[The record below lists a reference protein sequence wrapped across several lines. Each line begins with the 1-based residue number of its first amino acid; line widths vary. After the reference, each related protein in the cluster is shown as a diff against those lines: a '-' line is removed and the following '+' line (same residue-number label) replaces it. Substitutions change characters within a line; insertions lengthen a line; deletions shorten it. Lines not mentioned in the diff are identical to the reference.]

1 MKRHQ
6 IAANATR
13 ISIFAG
19 SLWAILQA
27 VAFLMHSPARL
38 MALGVVL
45 LLISA
50 GVFLAACAWTL
61 RKLWAL
67 SGIAALAIA
76 TQRTERSTSL
86 SVAEGESEVG
96 A

>member
-1 MKRHQ
+1 MKIQ
-6 IAANATR
+6 KIEVNATQ
-13 ISIFAG
+13 ILIFAS

-27 VAFLMHSPARL
+27 VAFLLHSPARL

-61 RKLWAL
+61 RKLWAV
-67 SGIAALAIA
+67 SGIAAFAIA
-76 TQRTERSTSL
+76 TQRTVRSTNR
-86 SVAEGESEVG
+86 SVAEGASEVE

>member
-1 MKRHQ
+1 
-6 IAANATR
+6 
-13 ISIFAG
+13 
-19 SLWAILQA
+19 
-27 VAFLMHSPARL
+27 

-86 SVAEGESEVG
+86 SVAEGES
-96 A
+96 

>member
-1 MKRHQ
+1 MNIQK
-6 IAANATR
+6 IEVNATR
-13 ISIFAG
+13 ILIFAS

-27 VAFLMHSPARL
+27 MAFLLHNPARL

-50 GVFLAACAWTL
+50 GVFLAAWAWTL
-61 RKLWAL
+61 RKLWAV

-76 TQRTERSTSL
+76 TQRTVRSTNR
-86 SVAEGESEVG
+86 SVAEGASEVE

>member
-1 MKRHQ
+1 MKRQQ

-13 ISIFAG
+13 ILIFAG
-19 SLWAILQA
+19 SLWATLQA
-27 VAFLMHSPARL
+27 VAFLLHSPARL

-67 SGIAALAIA
+67 SGIASLAIT
-76 TQRTERSTSL
+76 TQRAERNTSL
-86 SVAEGESEVG
+86 LVAEGESEVG

>member
-1 MKRHQ
+1 MKIQ
-6 IAANATR
+6 KIEVNATR
-13 ISIFAG
+13 ILIFAS

-27 VAFLMHSPARL
+27 MAFLLHNPARL

-61 RKLWAL
+61 RKLWAV

-76 TQRTERSTSL
+76 TQRTVRSTNR
-86 SVAEGESEVG
+86 SVAEGASEVE

>member
-1 MKRHQ
+1 MKKQQ
-6 IAANATR
+6 IAANAIQTL
-13 ISIFAG
+13 IF
-19 SLWAILQA
+19 SSTLWAVLQT
-27 VAFLMHSPARL
+27 VTFLLQSLAL

-50 GVFLAACAWTL
+50 GVFLVACAWTL

-67 SGIAALAIA
+67 SGTAALAIA
-76 TQRTERSTSL
+76 TQRAERSTNL
-86 SVAEGESEVG
+86 SVAEGESEVE